1 MFLAEGKPGLK
12 KNTPLYGLGHGMVL
26 LLVLALLT
34 ACGHRGPWDIDEYI
48 QALERPGRDEYQ
60 KPEEVIK
67 ALELKPGMVVA
78 DIGAGSGYFTRRF
91 ARSVGREGK
100 VLAIDV
106 KKEMLEYNQA
116 HLSDLGPPSPA
127 EFILAKPDDPSLPKN
142 SVDLIFLCNVYHHL
156 DNPTAYFSKAKEAL
170 TPTGRVAIIDFYHDD
185 RSGKLGFPKHH
196 LVPREHVIEQMNQA
210 GLTFLHDHTFLPRQY
225 FLEFVGASS
234 P

>member
-196 LVPREHVIEQMNQA
+196 LVPREQVIEQMNQA
-210 GLTFLHDHTFLPRQY
+210 GLTFLRDHTFLPRQY